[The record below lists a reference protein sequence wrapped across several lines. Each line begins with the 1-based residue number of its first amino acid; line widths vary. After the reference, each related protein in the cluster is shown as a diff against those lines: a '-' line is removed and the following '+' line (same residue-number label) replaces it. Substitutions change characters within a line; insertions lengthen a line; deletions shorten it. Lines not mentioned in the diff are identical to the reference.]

1 MKEESS
7 LPSGRIQWYAFI
19 KAERPESP
27 AAEDPAAFLRETLSG
42 QETHACP
49 FLFVRYLFE
58 AVHCSQDASI
68 RKPSRTLFTLISCFT
83 ARSSESLT
91 CSASISHYVL
101 VPLACYSESMHD
113 RPVSK

>member
-58 AVHCSQDASI
+58 AVHYSHKMPPFGS
-68 RKPSRTLFTLISCFT
+68 LHVH
-83 ARSSESLT
+83 SSHSSAALRLDLQSL
-91 CSASISHYVL
+91 
-101 VPLACYSESMHD
+101 
-113 RPVSK
+113 